1 MFTLDLAEAEGTVRV
16 KNGLFVIDAPD
27 GVLFSAPPSEVDV
40 IIASSPHLRLT
51 LSALALASQQGVSV
65 VICDEK
71 YLPVGML
78 LPLEGNA
85 VQAERFA
92 RQAAASR
99 PTNKQLWRQIIRAK
113 ISMQARLLQHVLG
126 DDLGLLDLA
135 KSVRS
140 GDPTNVEGQASRRYW
155 AALFPTER
163 FYRARRGPWPNPL
176 LNYGYAILRAITARA
191 VVAAGL
197 HPSLGI
203 HHHSR
208 YDAFCLASDLMEP
221 FRPLVDRRVL
231 ELTAECDVGE
241 IKELTHRERKALLE
255 INYQR
260 FTDGKE
266 TRSLSD
272 WILRSVRSVTGVYMG
287 DRDRLDIPLLDLD
300 PE

>member
-1 MFTLDLAEAEGTVRV
+1 MRV

-163 FYRARRGPWPNPL
+163 FYR
-176 LNYGYAILRAITARA
+176 
-191 VVAAGL
+191 
-197 HPSLGI
+197 
-203 HHHSR
+203 
-208 YDAFCLASDLMEP
+208 
-221 FRPLVDRRVL
+221 
-231 ELTAECDVGE
+231 
-241 IKELTHRERKALLE
+241 
-255 INYQR
+255 
-260 FTDGKE
+260 
-266 TRSLSD
+266 
-272 WILRSVRSVTGVYMG
+272 
-287 DRDRLDIPLLDLD
+287 
-300 PE
+300 